1 MFLTRLALKNLMR
14 HRNRNLLT
22 SVLIAFAVFL
32 YILMDSMIAG
42 MVEMS
47 YETII
52 DYETGH
58 LQLATEAY
66 WDQEEELPLENL
78 LELDG
83 RLLSALGNLGGEP
96 AISPELSFPARLNT
110 GFSDLPVIGKGVD
123 PSQLLKVFKLEGKFV
138 EGEMF
143 TSGEYRAVMGKRLA
157 DLLKLQT
164 GEYITLLVKDRNKTF
179 NTIDLEIAG
188 LVHTVNPN
196 VNNNFVYLP
205 LDLAQQSLDVGNQ
218 VSKVIVRLADRSLAM
233 EVAECLKNNLNKAYP
248 NIAVIPWNQLEALS
262 FEDVSHLENQL
273 ILGITL
279 LIAAIAI
286 INTVILSALERTGEI
301 GMMKALGLQTKEVV
315 YTFVLESTGIGI
327 LGGLIGLL
335 FGAVG
340 VWLLVLYGIDWGA
353 MMGGIEMTSFGIPV
367 VGKTYGVW
375 NPGAFLFVFA
385 FAVLVSLLS
394 SILPASWAANKDPVK
409 AIDYQ

>member
-1 MFLTRLALKNLMR
+1 MFLTKLALMNLMR
-14 HRNRNLLT
+14 HRNRTLIT
-22 SVLIAFAVFL
+22 SVIIAFAVFF
-32 YILMDSMIAG
+32 YIIMDSMIAG

-66 WDQEEELPLENL
+66 WDKEDELPLENL

-83 RLLSALGNLGGEP
+83 RLLSALGNLEGEP
-96 AISPELSFPARLNT
+96 AYLPELSFSARLNT
-110 GFSDLPVIGKGVD
+110 GFSDLPVIGKGVE
-123 PSQLLKVFKLEGKFV
+123 PSQLLNVFRLEGQFV

-143 TSGEYRAVMGKRLA
+143 TPGEYRAVIGKRLA

-164 GEYITLLVKDRNKTF
+164 GEFITLLVKDKNDTF
-179 NTIDLEIAG
+179 NTIDLEISG

-205 LDLAQQSLDVGNQ
+205 LDLAQQALDVGNQ
-218 VSKVIVRLADRSLAM
+218 VSKVILRLADRSLAM
-233 EVAECLKNNLNKAYP
+233 EVADRLKNNLKKAYP
-248 NIAVIPWNQLEALS
+248 NISVISWNQLEALS
-262 FEDVSHLENQL
+262 FEDLSQLENQV
-273 ILGITL
+273 ILAIIL

-286 INTVILSALERTGEI
+286 INIVILSALERMGEI

-315 YTFVLESTGIGI
+315 YTFVLESTGIGL
-327 LGGLIGLL
+327 LGGLIGLF

-340 VWLLVLYGIDWGA
+340 VWLLVMFGIDWGA

-375 NPGAFLFVFA
+375 NPGAFLFVFV

-394 SILPASWAANKDPVK
+394 SILPSYWAANKDPVK
-409 AIDYQ
+409 AITHQ

>member
-14 HRNRNLLT
+14 HRNRTLLT

-58 LQLATEAY
+58 LQLATGAY
-66 WDQEEELPLENL
+66 WDKEEELPLENL
-78 LELDG
+78 LELDE
-83 RLLSALGNLGGEP
+83 RLLSVLGNLEGKP
-96 AISPELSFPARLNT
+96 AFLPELSFSARLNT

-123 PSQLLKVFKLEGKFV
+123 SAQLLKVFKLEGQFV
-138 EGEMF
+138 EGEIF
-143 TSGEYRAVMGKRLA
+143 TPGEYRAVIGKRLA

-164 GEYITLLVKDRNKTF
+164 GEYITLLVKDKNNTF

-196 VNNNFVYLP
+196 VNNYHVYLP
-205 LDLAQQSLDVGNQ
+205 LDLVQQALDVGNQ
-218 VSKVIVRLADRSLAM
+218 VSKVVLRLADRSLA
-233 EVAECLKNNLNKAYP
+233 ADLAGRLQNSLNKDHP
-248 NIAVIPWNQLEALS
+248 NITVIPWNQMEALA

-273 ILGITL
+273 ILMITL

-286 INTVILSALERTGEI
+286 INTVILSALERMGEI
-301 GMMKALGLQTKEVV
+301 GMMKAMGLQTREVV

-327 LGGLIGLL
+327 LGGLAGLL
-335 FGAVG
+335 FGAAA
-340 VWLLVLYGIDWGA
+340 VWALVSYGMDWGA
-353 MMGGIEMTSFGIPV
+353 MMGGVDMTSFGIPV
-367 VGKTYGVW
+367 VGRTYGVW
-375 NPGAFLFVFA
+375 NPGAFLFVFL
-385 FAVLVSLLS
+385 FAVLVSSLS
-394 SILPASWAANKDPVK
+394 SILPSYWAASKDPVK
-409 AIDYQ
+409 AIDHH

>member
-1 MFLTRLALKNLMR
+1 MFLTKLALMNLMR
-14 HRNRNLLT
+14 HRNRTLIT
-22 SVLIAFAVFL
+22 SVIIAFAVFF
-32 YILMDSMIAG
+32 YIIMDSMIAG

-66 WDQEEELPLENL
+66 WDKEDKLPLENL

-83 RLLSALGNLGGEP
+83 RLLSALGNLEGEP
-96 AISPELSFPARLNT
+96 AYLPELSFSARLNT
-110 GFSDLPVIGKGVD
+110 GFSDLPVIGKGVE
-123 PSQLLKVFKLEGKFV
+123 PSQLLNVFRLEGQFV

-143 TSGEYRAVMGKRLA
+143 TPGEYRAVIGKRLA

-164 GEYITLLVKDRNKTF
+164 GEFITLLVKDKNDTF
-179 NTIDLEIAG
+179 NTIDLEISG
-188 LVHTVNPN
+188 LVHTVNHN

-205 LDLAQQSLDVGNQ
+205 LDLAQQALDVGNQ
-218 VSKVIVRLADRSLAM
+218 VSKVILRLADRSLAM
-233 EVAECLKNNLNKAYP
+233 EVADRLKNNLKKAYP
-248 NIAVIPWNQLEALS
+248 NISVISWNQLEALS
-262 FEDVSHLENQL
+262 FEDLSQLENQV
-273 ILGITL
+273 ILAIIL

-286 INTVILSALERTGEI
+286 INIVILSALERMGEI

-315 YTFVLESTGIGI
+315 YTFVLESTGIGL
-327 LGGLIGLL
+327 LGGLIGLF

-340 VWLLVLYGIDWGA
+340 VWLLVMFGIDWGA

-375 NPGAFLFVFA
+375 NPGAFLFVFV

-394 SILPASWAANKDPVK
+394 SILPSYWAANKDPVK
-409 AIDYQ
+409 AITHQ